1 MTLPLSLT
9 GKYQLV
15 VLASEGDSQLTDRV
29 ARLDRALDISFSL
42 LGVNLNKFLVRV
54 IAGTSGATLDR
65 RMPTVAVF
73 FGSTSPPRLSAQDV
87 AMLDQLLADGSLI
100 IPIVADATKFTT
112 LVPPQIAAL
121 NGISLSD
128 CGAEFERLASRIL
141 EGFGLLREK
150 RRLFISYRRI
160 ETSGV
165 AAQLYEALDAA
176 GFDVFL
182 DTHGVLRPGEPFQ
195 DVVWH
200 RLADTDVA
208 LLLDSPG
215 FLASRW
221 TEEELARA
229 NTSNIQI
236 LQLLWPGQTEGATAA
251 FSTFYPLTAAEFAG
265 KDTLGPAARLLD
277 ASIGRIVDAV
287 EGLRARAIGA
297 RLAFLVREFVIEA
310 RKAGLSVHTT
320 LERALIV
327 SGRGGQRILVLPAIG
342 VPDAERYESLVQLQ
356 ERELTTGRPYV
367 LPPILLYDQTGI
379 RTRWLQHLSWLNS
392 NLACA
397 RSVSLV
403 DAKGWLSTL
412 AAKGTI

>member
-1 MTLPLSLT
+1 MASLCQIVVQNLNGLRPASWKVSVYFGRNADCSLAIVGSRRAALPLSCTRHLT
-9 GKYQLV
+9 RPV
-15 VLASEGDSQLTDRV
+15 SMCFWTRTECCVPE
-29 ARLDRALDISFSL
+29 SL
-42 LGVNLNKFLVRV
+42 SK
-54 IAGTSGATLDR
+54 T
-65 RMPTVAVF
+65 F
-73 FGSTSPPRLSAQDV
+73 FGIA
-87 AMLDQLLADGSLI
+87 SL
-100 IPIVADATKFTT
+100 
-112 LVPPQIAAL
+112 
-121 NGISLSD
+121 
-128 CGAEFERLASRIL
+128 
-141 EGFGLLREK
+141 
-150 RRLFISYRRI
+150 
-160 ETSGV
+160 
-165 AAQLYEALDAA
+165 
-176 GFDVFL
+176 
-182 DTHGVLRPGEPFQ
+182 
-195 DVVWH
+195 
-200 RLADTDVA
+200 DVA